1 MTCFVSLSE
10 CIFLYNC
17 NSLFFFFFCRRRRHT
32 GCALVTGVQ
41 TCALPIYTIYHF
53 VWATFCDWY
62 LELINGQIDE
72 ETRTVAGWVLD
83 QILEMLHPFMPFIT
97 EELWH
102 AMSPRA
108 NDLILA
114 HWPMADARALD
125 PEAGPEIDWLVRL
138 VSEIRAA
145 RSELNVPPGA
155 RLALHVRDAGDV
167 TAVRS
172 EEHTSELQSLMR
184 ISYA

>member
-1 MTCFVSLSE
+1 MGLDD
-10 CIFLYNC
+10 I
-17 NSLFFFFFCRRRRHT
+17 
-32 GCALVTGVQ
+32 LV
-41 TCALPIYTIYHF
+41 
-53 VWATFCDWY
+53 
-62 LELINGQIDE
+62 
-72 ETRTVAGWVLD
+72 
-83 QILEMLHPFMPFIT
+83 MLHPFMPVSA

-102 AMSPRA
+102 AISPRA

-114 HWPMADARALD
+114 HWPMADARSLD

-167 TAVRS
+167 TAARLS
-172 EEHTSELQSLMR
+172 RHDAALKRLARIEHVGHDAAPSGGPAQEIGRAPRRERVCQ
-184 ISYA
+184 YV

>member
-1 MTCFVSLSE
+1 
-10 CIFLYNC
+10 
-17 NSLFFFFFCRRRRHT
+17 
-32 GCALVTGVQ
+32 
-41 TCALPIYTIYHF
+41 
-53 VWATFCDWY
+53 
-62 LELINGQIDE
+62 
-72 ETRTVAGWVLD
+72 
-83 QILEMLHPFMPFIT
+83 MLHPFMPFIT

-167 TAVRS
+167 TAVRLS
-172 EEHTSELQSLMR
+172 RHDAALQRLAR
-184 ISYA
+184 IESVGHDAAPSGGAAHVIVDAATFVLPLAGVIDPADEKARPHKAGATAAQEIGRA